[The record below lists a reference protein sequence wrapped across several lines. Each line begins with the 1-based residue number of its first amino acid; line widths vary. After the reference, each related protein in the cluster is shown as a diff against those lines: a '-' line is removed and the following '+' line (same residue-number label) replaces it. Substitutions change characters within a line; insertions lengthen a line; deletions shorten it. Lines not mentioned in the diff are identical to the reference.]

1 MKNEHQ
7 TGKDGIKKEPSMP
20 NKSEDD
26 TSSGNAVF
34 DWDGLVYRLMGD
46 EALAEEIIG
55 DFLKQIPINLDA
67 LKQSLDKN
75 DALQVKREAHV
86 IKGSAGNIGAV
97 VLQEIAEKIEKAGD
111 LEDLIKAKLFI
122 TEFDAQ
128 LEIFKKELD
137 RRFR

>member
-26 TSSGNAVF
+26 ASSGNAVF

-86 IKGSAGNIGAV
+86 IKGSAGNIGAD
-97 VLQEIAEKIEKAGD
+97 VLQEIAEKIENAGD
-111 LEDLIKAKLFI
+111 SEDLIKAKLFI